1 MSDDDKKK
9 KDPASPASQGGNAQE
24 EAKQAQEAAEEATE
38 ELKEAVE
45 EAKETVEEV
54 KETVAEVK
62 EEKVEENLS
71 ARLNSA
77 KLAGKQEEKPKAA
90 VKVSKKL
97 EELITQIEK
106 LSVLE
111 LSELVKALQ
120 DKFGVSA
127 TPTMVAQ
134 APANGAAAQTAEG
147 PSEGQTTF
155 NVILANSGANK
166 IGVIKALREIN
177 QQLGLKEAK
186 DIADAPPKEILTGV
200 NKETAEEA
208 KQKLTGAGAQVELK

>member
-1 MSDDDKKK
+1 MADDDKKK
-9 KDPASPASQGGNAQE
+9 TNDAQE

-45 EAKETVEEV
+45 EV
-54 KETVAEVK
+54 KEAVAEVK
-62 EEKVEENLS
+62 EEKVEKDLS
-71 ARLNSA
+71 ARLDSA
-77 KLAGKQEEKPKAA
+77 KLAGRQEEKPKAA

-97 EELITQIEK
+97 EELISEIEK

-111 LSELVKALQ
+111 LSDLVKALQ

-127 TPTMVAQ
+127 APQMVA
-134 APANGAAAQTAEG
+134 APANVAAAQTTEG
-147 PSEGQTTF
+147 SSEGQTTF
-155 NVILANSGANK
+155 NVILASSGANK

-186 DIADAPPKEILTGV
+186 DIADAPPKEILTAV

-208 KQKLTGAGAQVELK
+208 KQKLTAAGATVELK

>member
-1 MSDDDKKK
+1 MADDDKKK
-9 KDPASPASQGGNAQE
+9 TDEAQKEAE
-24 EAKQAQEAAEEATE
+24 EAVEKAEEKADEAEEAAEEAQEAAEKA
-38 ELKEAVE
+38 E
-45 EAKETVEEV
+45 EAVEEV
-54 KETVAEVK
+54 KEIVAEVK
-62 EEKVEENLS
+62 EEKVQEKKEE
-71 ARLNSA
+71 
-77 KLAGKQEEKPKAA
+77 PKSA

-127 TPTMVAQ
+127 VPAMVAQ
-134 APANGAAAQTAEG
+134 APANGAAAQTTEG
-147 PSEGQTTF
+147 PAEGQTTF
-155 NVILANSGANK
+155 NVILSNSGANK

-186 DIADAPPKEILTGV
+186 DIADAPPKEILTAV

-208 KQKLTGAGAQVELK
+208 KQKLTAAGAQVELK